1 MVKDWKHHFDL
12 LLDQV
17 LLALKLLEFMR
28 LWDVG
33 VVGGSFFFP
42 SFFPPIAIIHN
53 IAELY
58 IQV

>member
-33 VVGGSFFFP
+33 WGVGVVGGSFVFP
-42 SFFPPIAIIHN
+42 SPPPPP
-53 IAELY
+53 L
-58 IQV
+58 Q